1 MSWRKKI
8 ITYVKDERSNLHN
21 MTPTLKY
28 VVSCDI
34 KYIKSFQGSCFS
46 HAFSKACQ
54 YASTDENL
62 YKDLKYVSVITT
74 QSYL

>member
-1 MSWRKKI
+1 M
-8 ITYVKDERSNLHN
+8 IT
-21 MTPTLKY
+21 TLKY

-34 KYIKSFQGSCFS
+34 RLIESCQGSCFS

-54 YASTDENL
+54 YAPTNENL
-62 YKDLKYVSVITT
+62 YKGLKYVSVITT